1 MLTAGKRVII
11 AIMKLGKTELG
22 TDLTR
27 NELGEGDGPVQAR
40 VEIVPGK
47 DTHRIFLF
55 PDDQMGTSRGLT
67 ILPSVRLVLCS
78 EELVGKVEREEL
90 TFGDIA
96 ASMWPHDDEAVRAFR
111 PEEGLVPV
119 HPAVE
124 GLDRPLSLLRGT
136 FVELPP
142 EQA

>member
-1 MLTAGKRVII
+1 MII
-11 AIMKLGKTELG
+11 AIMKIGITELG

-27 NELGEGDGPVQAR
+27 SELGTGEGPAQAR
-40 VEIVPGK
+40 VEILPGADNHK
-47 DTHRIFLF
+47 IFLF
-55 PDDQMGTSRGLT
+55 PDDQIGSSRGLN
-67 ILPSVRLVLCS
+67 ILPSVRLVLFS
-78 EELVGKVEREEL
+78 DELVGKVEREEL

-96 ASMWPHDDEAVRAFR
+96 ASMWPHDDESVSAFR

-136 FVELPP
+136 FVELPFEP
-142 EQA
+142 